1 VVGEAKPTATNAEL
15 ASMMVGRAVELTIKK
30 APAKP
35 GDVALSVKD
44 VYVRSVSGLPM
55 LNGVS
60 FDVRGGEILAIA
72 GVQGNGQT
80 ELTEALL
87 GIQPHVTGSITL
99 DGKELLGRSVRR
111 VLDAGVGFVPEDRTE
126 DGLIAGFT
134 IAENLMLDR
143 SEGEPFVKW
152 GALQLDDLAEFATV
166 KLKEYDIRAQGIASH
181 AGTLSGGNQQKV
193 VLARELSRDLRVLV
207 ASQPTRGLDVGSI
220 EFVHTQIV
228 ATRDA
233 GIPVIV
239 VSTELDEVYAL
250 ADRIAV
256 MYHGGII
263 GIVSPKTSREVL
275 GQMMAGELPAGTELA
290 A

>member
-1 VVGEAKPTATNAEL
+1 
-15 ASMMVGRAVELTIKK
+15 
-30 APAKP
+30 
-35 GDVALSVKD
+35 
-44 VYVRSVSGLPM
+44 
-55 LNGVS
+55 
-60 FDVRGGEILAIA
+60 
-72 GVQGNGQT
+72 
-80 ELTEALL
+80 
-87 GIQPHVTGSITL
+87 
-99 DGKELLGRSVRR
+99 
-111 VLDAGVGFVPEDRTE
+111 
-126 DGLIAGFT
+126 
-134 IAENLMLDR
+134 MLDR

-152 GALQLDDLAEFATV
+152 GALQLADLAEFATG

-220 EFVHTQIV
+220 EFVHSQIV

-263 GIVSPKTSREVL
+263 GIVPPTTSRKVL